1 MSYVQKV
8 LQPGETIRR
17 VASVHWVVYLPGAI
31 LLLLA
36 CAALICGVAFSN
48 LHIFWWQIIA
58 GLLAAG
64 GVYFLTLEWFSW
76 WATEIAVTNH
86 RIIYKTGIIRRMTK
100 EMNMDK
106 VESVEIDQS
115 VLGRLLDY
123 GNVMIVGTGEGIEK
137 LVKTAQPIELRNSI
151 TGVHSSN

>member
-17 VASVHWVVYLPGAI
+17 IASVHWIVYLPGA
-31 LLLLA
+31 LLLLFA
-36 CAALICGVAFSN
+36 CAVLIYGEFVSN
-48 LHIFWWQIIA
+48 LRIFWWQIIA

-64 GVYFLTLEWFSW
+64 GLYFLVLEWFSW

-86 RIIYKTGIIRRMTK
+86 RIIYKTGFIRRVTK

-115 VLGRLLDY
+115 ILGRLLDY
-123 GNVMIVGTGEGIEK
+123 GNVVIVGTGEGIEK

-151 TGVHSSN
+151 TAVRSTN